1 MLGVAAA
8 NASHGAVLTA
18 GLAGLAAGAMSMA
31 SGEYVSVH
39 SQQDSE
45 RADLRREQSELTA
58 DPEGELD
65 ELTAIYRA
73 RGLDDG
79 LARRVAEQ
87 LSRGD
92 RLAVHA
98 RDELGQRPDTLARPL
113 QAAWVS
119 AVAFAL
125 GAAIPIAAVA
135 LAPARLRNL
144 LTFVSA
150 LGALGV
156 LGALGAR
163 AGGAPRVLAA
173 GRVILGGGLAMAVTT
188 LVGRLAGAAGI

>member
-1 MLGVAAA
+1 VAASG
-8 NASHGAVLTA
+8 ASHGAVLTA

-31 SGEYVSVH
+31 TGEYVSVH

-45 RADLRREQSELTA
+45 RADLRREQAQLTA

-73 RGLDDG
+73 RGLDEG
-79 LARRVAEQ
+79 LARSVAEQ

-98 RDELGQRPDTLARPL
+98 RDELGQDPKSLARPL

-125 GAAIPIAAVA
+125 GAVVPIAAVA
-135 LAPARLRNL
+135 LAPARLRIVF
-144 LTFVSA
+144 TCVTA

-163 AGGAPRVLAA
+163 AGGARWGRAA
-173 GRVILGGGLAMAVTT
+173 SRVILAGGAAMAVTT
-188 LVGRLAGAAGI
+188 LVGRLAGAAGV

>member
-1 MLGVAAA
+1 MLGVAASS
-8 NASHGAVLTA
+8 ASHGVVLTA

-31 SGEYVSVH
+31 TGEYVSVH

-45 RADLRREQSELTA
+45 RADLRREQAQLLA
-58 DPEGELD
+58 DPAGELD
-65 ELTAIYRA
+65 ELTAIYQA
-73 RGLDDG
+73 RGLDQA

-98 RDELGQRPDTLARPL
+98 RDELGQKPDSLARPL
-113 QAAWVS
+113 EAAWVS

-125 GAAIPIAAVA
+125 GAVVPIAAVA
-135 LAPARLRNL
+135 LAPARWRSAF
-144 LTFVSA
+144 TFVSA

-156 LGALGAR
+156 LGSLGAR
-163 AGGAPRVLAA
+163 AGGAPSLRAA
-173 GRVILGGGLAMAVTT
+173 GRVILGGGLAMVVTT
-188 LVGRLAGAAGI
+188 LVGRLAGAAGV